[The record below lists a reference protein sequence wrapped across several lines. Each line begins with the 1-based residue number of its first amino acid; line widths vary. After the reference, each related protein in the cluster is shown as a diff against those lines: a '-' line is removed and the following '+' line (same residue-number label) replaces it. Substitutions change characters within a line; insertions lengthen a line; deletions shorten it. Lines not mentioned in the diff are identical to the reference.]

1 MDSTYAFAEGI
12 TSPISSLFIRLI
24 GNVKMTHKGIDSRQL
39 QVLRRLPK
47 FGDTARGVL
56 LSCVFAVL
64 GSAFGLG
71 LMHPII

>member
-1 MDSTYAFAEGI
+1 
-12 TSPISSLFIRLI
+12 
-24 GNVKMTHKGIDSRQL
+24 MTHKGIDSRQL

-56 LSCVFAVL
+56 LSCVFAGL